1 MGTEKPVGRLNNQVW
16 EWSQQVCRH
25 VELQETESKMT
36 SRVWAIMKVVEM
48 TAGAGLGGEQR
59 GIRSLILNVLRVRGV
74 SDSRVIQ

>member
-48 TAGAGLGGEQR
+48 TAGAGLGGEQGDQELDFER
-59 GIRSLILNVLRVRGV
+59 AEGERCVRF
-74 SDSRVIQ
+74 